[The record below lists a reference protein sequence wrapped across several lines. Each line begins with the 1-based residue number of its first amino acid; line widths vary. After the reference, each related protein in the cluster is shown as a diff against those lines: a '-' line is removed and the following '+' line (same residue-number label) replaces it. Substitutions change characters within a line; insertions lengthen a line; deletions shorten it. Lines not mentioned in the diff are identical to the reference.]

1 MKTNRKQI
9 YSFLASVLLA
19 DQTTVIVSKIIV

>member
-9 YSFLASVLLA
+9 YTFFASVLLA
-19 DQTTVIVSKIIV
+19 DQTTVIVSEITV